1 MESAPIV
8 RALGHTELVS
18 FGPILSSET
27 PVGHE
32 WATVHHLSELCH
44 NTLAGPGSTMAF
56 RCRHLGEENLK
67 SLDGPSFEVLPCH
80 RTTTMEG

>member
-27 PVGHE
+27 PMGHE

-44 NTLAGPGSTMAF
+44 NTLAGPGSIMAF
-56 RCRHLGEENLK
+56 RCRHLGEGNLK
-67 SLDGPSFEVLPCH
+67 SLDGPSLS
-80 RTTTMEG
+80 